1 MTGCIAPASTEGV
14 AVFKKLSDFVIAG
27 FVVVVLTAAGLSY
40 IYRDTAIKQMVGD
53 KQAQVTTLA
62 NMMTDSLW
70 AHLSPLLESD
80 PATPV
85 DQLIASPH
93 AAQIDK
99 ALKKLVPGL
108 NIIEARIIDRH
119 GRVVY
124 STKEKQVGS
133 RANDGIETTG
143 PNVMSTSIGLRHT
156 PAEPPLGSL
165 ELQLDLSSLEWQ
177 IVNTQLGVLGGMLL
191 VLGALWVALALLANH
206 AVRLIRGH
214 ETARRRA
221 QRELEY
227 AHKNMESAVRD
238 RTLELERANAE
249 LEVEIAERRRNEE
262 IIREMAYYDSLTR
275 LPNRM
280 FFKAELERALS
291 DARVD
296 ERCLAVMFIDL
307 DHFKRIN
314 DTLGHHMGD
323 ELLRLAGARLY
334 ACLRND
340 EDGTDNS
347 VEPTAA
353 KVARLG
359 GDEFTLLV
367 PDVGSPENA
376 GEIAQRCIDAF
387 SYPFK
392 LETFQVVV
400 TPSIGIACYPDDG
413 ETAEMLLKN
422 ADTAMY
428 HAKKKGRENFV
439 FYAPEMSTLA
449 YAKLA
454 LENRLRTA
462 LDQSQFLLHYQ
473 PKIDSKTGQLTGV
486 EALLRWNHPD
496 QGLIVPDDFI
506 TLAEETRLI
515 IPIGEWV
522 LQEAA
527 RQHAAWRDAGLGE
540 LPIAVNIS
548 GAHFR
553 QTHLLAM
560 VCEVLSEY
568 DISDHQLEIEV
579 TESLLM
585 DDTDRT
591 ASTLAQLR
599 DAGIR
604 ITIDDFGTGYSSLN
618 YLRRFPV
625 DALKIDR
632 CFVEK
637 IHENAQDA
645 AITQAIV
652 MLAKSLELEVIAEG
666 VETIEQA
673 QLLVEQGCHMLQGF
687 LYGSGMSGEEIATM
701 LRKRILANADLAHA
715 TDTE

>member
-1 MTGCIAPASTEGV
+1 M
-14 AVFKKLSDFVIAG
+14 FRKLSDFVIAG
-27 FVVVVLTAAGLSY
+27 CLFVILAAGGLSLV
-40 IYRDTAIKQMVGD
+40 YRDTAIRHLVSE
-53 KQAQVTTLA
+53 KQAQVATLA
-62 NMMTDSLW
+62 QALTQTLW
-70 AHLSPLLESD
+70 PQLEPLLDSARD
-80 PATPV
+80 TPPE
-85 DQLIASPH
+85 QLVGSPYTK
-93 AAQIDK
+93 QIDAGLRK
-99 ALKKLVPGL
+99 AAAGL
-108 NIIEARIIDRH
+108 NLIEARIIDLH
-119 GRVVY
+119 GRVVF
-124 STKEKQVGS
+124 STLPDKVGTHTVE
-133 RANDGIETTG
+133 AIETTG
-143 PNVMSTSIGLRHT
+143 PNVMTTSVGLRAGPDAPT
-156 PAEPPLGSL
+156 RGSL
-165 ELQLDLSSLEWQ
+165 ELQIDLSSLEWQ
-177 IVNTQLGVLGGMLL
+177 IANSQLGVLGGTLL
-191 VLGALWVALALLANH
+191 VLSLVWIAVVLLAMY
-206 AVRLIRGH
+206 ALRLIRGH
-214 ETARRRA
+214 ETARHRA
-221 QRELEY
+221 QRELEQV
-227 AHKNMESAVRD
+227 HKHMEHTVAE
-238 RTLELERANAE
+238 RTVELERAITE
-249 LEVEIAERRRNEE
+249 LEAEIAERRRNEE

-291 DARVD
+291 DARID

-334 ACLRND
+334 ACLRNE
-340 EDGTDNS
+340 EDIHDQ

-387 SYPFK
+387 SNPFK
-392 LETFQVVV
+392 LDSFQVSV

-413 ETAEMLLKN
+413 ETAEALLKN

-428 HAKKKGRENFV
+428 HAKKNGRENFV

-454 LENRLRTA
+454 LENRLRSA
-462 LDQSQFLLHYQ
+462 LDHAQFELHYQ
-473 PKIDSKTGQLTGV
+473 PKVDAKSGQLVGV

-506 TLAEETRLI
+506 ALAEETRLI

-522 LQEAA
+522 LREAA

-540 LPIAVNIS
+540 LPVAVNIS

-553 QTHLLAM
+553 QSHLLSM

-568 DISDHQLEIEV
+568 DIADNQLEIEV

-585 DDTDRT
+585 DDIERT
-591 ASTLAQLR
+591 ASILAQLR

-604 ITIDDFGTGYSSLN
+604 VTIDDFGTGYSSLA

-637 IHENAQDA
+637 ISESAQDA
-645 AITQAIV
+645 AITRAII
-652 MLAKSLELEVIAEG
+652 MLADSLAVQVIAEG
-666 VETIEQA
+666 VETHDQA
-673 QLLVEQGCHMLQGF
+673 RLLEAQGCHMLQGF
-687 LYGSGMSGEEIATM
+687 LYGSAIGAAQITTLLHERRSET
-701 LRKRILANADLAHA
+701 LAEA
-715 TDTE
+715 TDIN

>member
-1 MTGCIAPASTEGV
+1 MAARLIPAPWEGV
-14 AVFKKLSDFVIAG
+14 AVFKKLSDYVVAGSLVVILA
-27 FVVVVLTAAGLSY
+27 AAGLSLL
-40 IYRDTAIKQMVGD
+40 YRETARKNMVTEKQT
-53 KQAQVTTLA
+53 QVTALA
-62 NMMTDSLW
+62 QMLTDNLW
-70 AHLSPLLESD
+70 PQLDPLLSA
-80 PATPV
+80 PRNATPADLAKIPSAKV
-85 DQLIASPH
+85 IEQNIQK
-93 AAQIDK
+93 AA
-99 ALKKLVPGL
+99 AGL
-108 NIIEARIIDRH
+108 NIIEARIVDRR
-119 GRVVY
+119 GRVVF
-124 STKEKQVGS
+124 STLPGKLGPRPE
-133 RANDGIETTG
+133 NEIETTG
-143 PNVMSTSIGLRHT
+143 PNVMTTSVGLRPT
-156 PAEPPLGSL
+156 ANAPPRGWL
-165 ELQLDLSSLEWQ
+165 EMQLDLTSLQWQ
-177 IVNTQLGVLGGMLL
+177 IANSQVGVVAATLL
-191 VLGALWVALALLANH
+191 VLGSVWVAVVLLA
-206 AVRLIRGH
+206 ARALRLIRGH
-214 ETARRRA
+214 EHARRHA
-221 QRELEY
+221 QRELEETQ
-227 AHKNMESAVRD
+227 KNMEHTVQA
-238 RTLELERANAE
+238 RTLELQRAIIE
-249 LEVEIAERRRNEE
+249 LEEEIAERRRNEE

-291 DARVD
+291 DARID

-334 ACLRND
+334 ACLRN
-340 EDGTDNS
+340 EEEIEGHI
-347 VEPTAA
+347 EPTAA

-376 GEIAQRCIDAF
+376 AELAQRCIDAF
-387 SYPFK
+387 SHPFK
-392 LETFQVVV
+392 LDTFQVQV

-413 ETAEMLLKN
+413 ETAESLLKN

-428 HAKKKGRENFV
+428 HAKQKGRENFV

-454 LENRLRTA
+454 LENRLRGA
-462 LDQSQFLLHYQ
+462 LDHSQFALHYQ
-473 PKIDSKTGQLTGV
+473 PKVDARSGQLKGL
-486 EALLRWNHPD
+486 EALLRWHHPD

-522 LQEAA
+522 FREAA

-540 LPIAVNIS
+540 IPIAVNIS

-553 QTHLLAM
+553 QSHLLSM

-568 DISDHQLEIEV
+568 DIADNQLEIEV

-585 DDTDRT
+585 DDIDRT

-604 ITIDDFGTGYSSLN
+604 VTIDDFGTGYSSLS

-632 CFVEK
+632 CFVEDITK
-637 IHENAQDA
+637 TAQDA
-645 AITQAIV
+645 AITRAII
-652 MLAKSLELEVIAEG
+652 MLARSLELEVIAEG
-666 VETIEQA
+666 
-673 QLLVEQGCHMLQGF
+673 
-687 LYGSGMSGEEIATM
+687 
-701 LRKRILANADLAHA
+701 
-715 TDTE
+715 